1 MLKKMGMKRILML
14 LFATVL
20 LCSCG
25 ENAPYVSNEVDGSK
39 AEVNN
44 EDYSD
49 DKEKNVTSISE
60 TFYDRIISLAIPES
74 WNALRI
80 SDDIFDL
87 QHIGIQLFEG
97 EIPQKR
103 EMYDGKLFIAIA
115 ASGNAANYIDDYSA
129 LGTEFIEDT
138 YTSKSGYKMT
148 LYYIDG
154 LPDYA
159 TFDDYPE
166 MCIFFD
172 LNNSDD
178 VDVIF
183 EIVDSIEFGES
194 DDAEAPETEPPET
207 EPEET

>member
-1 MLKKMGMKRILML
+1 MKRLLML
-14 LFATVL
+14 LFAAVL

-25 ENAPYVSNEVDGSK
+25 ENAPDVSNEVDGSK

-60 TFYDRIISLAIPES
+60 TFYDRTISLAIPES

-97 EIPQKR
+97 KIPKQR
-103 EMYDGKLFIAIA
+103 EMYDGKLFVAVA
-115 ASGNAANYIDDYSA
+115 ASGNAANYVDDYSA
-129 LGTEFIEDT
+129 LGTEFTKDT
-138 YTSKSGYKMT
+138 YTSESGYKMT
-148 LYYIDG
+148 LYYVDG

-159 TFDDYPE
+159 TFDDYPD
-166 MCIFFD
+166 MCVFFD
-172 LNNSDD
+172 LNSSDD
-178 VDVIF
+178 MDVIF
-183 EIVDSIEFGES
+183 EIIDSIEFGE
-194 DDAEAPETEPPET
+194 
-207 EPEET
+207 